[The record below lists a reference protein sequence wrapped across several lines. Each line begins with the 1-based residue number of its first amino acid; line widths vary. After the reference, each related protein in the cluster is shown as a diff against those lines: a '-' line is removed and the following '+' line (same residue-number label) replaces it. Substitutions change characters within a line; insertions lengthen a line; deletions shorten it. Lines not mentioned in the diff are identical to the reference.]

1 MKTTPEEFLVL
12 SGYPIFE
19 RIKPLVKMLDV
30 KYIRWWSTD
39 VVTTAEIHVVHP
51 MAKHITIGQGS
62 HYSGRTRVAI
72 SLKDVSVF
80 EKKYGKLTR
89 KNSTTYFKY
98 NDEGFDMLRLIAG
111 DWENIISEQDLELI
125 DSVACLLKTSSL
137 PEYEKKAL
145 VKQRIGH
152 SKFASLV
159 KQRAN
164 NVCQIN
170 SNISRNLVA
179 SHIKPWAVSKN
190 NEKIDIANGLCLSP
204 NYDCLF
210 EDGYIGFNDDGLI
223 IIRGLSEGEMSAY
236 GLVGAEMIEVA
247 SGQAQYLTWHRAN
260 KLKRSKTTHLIN
272 KG

>member
-1 MKTTPEEFLVL
+1 MKTTPEEFLAL

-19 RIKPLVKMLDV
+19 RIKPLVEMLDV

-62 HYSGRTRVAI
+62 YYSGRTRVAV

-80 EKKYGKLTR
+80 EKKYGKLKR
-89 KNSTTYFKY
+89 KNSKTYFEFDDK
-98 NDEGFDMLRLIAG
+98 GFDMLRLIAE
-111 DWENIISEQDLELI
+111 DWENVTPEQGVELI
-125 DSVACLLKTSSL
+125 DSVTRLLESLSL

-145 VKQRIGH
+145 VKQRVGH

-159 KQRAN
+159 KQRAH

-179 SHIKPWAVSKN
+179 SHIKPWALSKN
-190 NEKIDIANGLCLSP
+190 NEKVDIANGLCLSP

-210 EDGYIGFNDDGLI
+210 EDGYIGFKDDGSI
-223 IIRGLSEGEMSAY
+223 IIRGLSEAEMSAY
-236 GLVGAEMIEVA
+236 GLVGTEVIEVA
-247 SGQAQYLTWHRAN
+247 SGQTQYLNWHRAN
-260 KLKRSKTTHLIN
+260 KLKN
-272 KG
+272 